1 MLNPEVNL
9 PMAAAA
15 LVFISFC
22 LVKITS
28 AVLLY
33 DDILQEITDILIV
46 NMKRMLNDTLEKIIE
61 KLQNKGFGQI
71 GAAIAR
77 GRYVHALNKTTLGS
91 FFGQLEIDPEMITAI
106 ANGDSNAI
114 DLISYSFG
122 LDPIIVEALLAA
134 VTRELPALKEAIPK
148 LA

>member
-1 MLNPEVNL
+1 M
-9 PMAAAA
+9 
-15 LVFISFC
+15 
-22 LVKITS
+22 
-28 AVLLY
+28 
-33 DDILQEITDILIV
+33 
-46 NMKRMLNDTLEKIIE
+46 
-61 KLQNKGFGQI
+61 
-71 GAAIAR
+71 
-77 GRYVHALNKTTLGS
+77 HALNKTTLGS

-148 LA
+148 LAELPGIDLDP

>member
-61 KLQNKGFGQI
+61 KLQNKGFG
-71 GAAIAR
+71 
-77 GRYVHALNKTTLGS
+77 
-91 FFGQLEIDPEMITAI
+91 
-106 ANGDSNAI
+106 
-114 DLISYSFG
+114 
-122 LDPIIVEALLAA
+122 
-134 VTRELPALKEAIPK
+134 
-148 LA
+148 